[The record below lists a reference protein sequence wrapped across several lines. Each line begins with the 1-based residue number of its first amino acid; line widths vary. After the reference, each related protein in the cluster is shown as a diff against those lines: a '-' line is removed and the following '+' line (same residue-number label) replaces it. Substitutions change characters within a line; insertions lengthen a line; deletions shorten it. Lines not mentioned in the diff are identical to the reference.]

1 MVRSDSTPPDG
12 NYAFEV
18 GDEKFWLMVKD
29 GESKLRDGAPPFEA
43 DVSATMDGQAFFA
56 LATGEAAPGEA
67 GAAVEGDERLLD
79 ELLDSFQLPVLPSAS

>member
-1 MVRSDSTPPDG
+1 MVRSDSNPPDG

-43 DVSATMDGQAFFA
+43 DVSVTMNGQAFFA
-56 LATGEAAPGEA
+56 VASGAAAPVEA
-67 GAAVEGDERLLD
+67 GAAVEGDGPLLE
-79 ELLDSFQLPVLPSAS
+79 ELLESFQLPALPSAS